1 LLASTSSAK
10 GAVRISTPSSDIQPE
25 MLNQTIKITTSL
37 EVLNDHHH
45 NTTSTSSARKP
56 DLNCNENNI
65 VLNGSNS
72 SSI

>member
-37 EVLNDHHH
+37 EILNDHHHH

-72 SSI
+72 I